1 MEQYTEV
8 TTIKISKIQKETLN
22 KLKERNIR
30 VSDFIRKAISEKLKS
45 DAKELIIKPIKE
57 YCPF

>member
-1 MEQYTEV
+1 MKYTE
-8 TTIKISKIQKETLN
+8 TQNIKISKIQKETLN

-30 VSDFIRKAISEKLKS
+30 VSDFIRKAISEKIKR

>member
-1 MEQYTEV
+1 MKYTE
-8 TTIKISKIQKETLN
+8 TQNIKISKIQKETLN

-30 VSDFIRKAISEKLKS
+30 VSDFIRKAISEKLKR